1 MLKLDSEMN
10 LMKRELEITRSNLK
24 ETCALNEIEHKNI
37 ETIRDR
43 LAVLRNEQNEL
54 ENLIHHLKDQQ
65 IKEENKIKT
74 AKIMG
79 NEQIRLVNMELKKLQ
94 QDFKLRQRNIEEIDK
109 QQRLL
114 VSKQRLRSFSFSL
127 SLICFFFVLLW
138 HL

>member
-114 VSKQRLRSFSFSL
+114 VSK
-127 SLICFFFVLLW
+127 
-138 HL
+138 